1 MMNSKL
7 SDSETIS
14 TLGHHVR
21 SPINVML
28 NLATILL
35 ETELEAEQRNYI
47 EMIRSTGYRLLG
59 LINNLF
65 DYLKIESGQLDLN
78 DVPFDLRACIEEV
91 FDSLSAESNQ
101 KQIDLLAAFQKG
113 VPQLVF
119 GDSNRVRQL
128 MQIVLQYFIQ
138 QIEND
143 EVIVGCREE
152 ALSAEQSRLLFS
164 IESVKN
170 HFTPSLKKLASVEL
184 LYLEETTPEFDLE
197 LSICLHLTQLMGG
210 QLAFRKLPT
219 GNTTIEFS
227 IIVTKV
233 TDEENEGYTVPSLL
247 QGSGVLIVDSSVHYC
262 KILADL
268 IEQWGLIPC
277 IAYDVDQ
284 AATLLT
290 ERSFAFAIISATLPN
305 GIQLAEK
312 IHLNNRK
319 IASIVVIP
327 SNWTGDLSIRCC
339 ALISKP
345 IKSSQLF
352 DLFVQYMVDFP
363 SHPHQRQSFFV
374 KAPSPLR
381 ILIVEDH
388 VVNQKVLLNLLFH
401 LGYNADIA
409 NNGFDALLAI
419 DQVVYDLILMDIEMP
434 GINGFELTRRI
445 RNTKDG
451 QHPIIVAVTAHDG
464 EVEKG
469 KCRQAGMN
477 DYITKPFDVKQLERV
492 LALAPT
498 DPSHHADI
506 LAKYADLTMLESQ
519 FGDEAESLFGEL
531 LPLFVADTLPM
542 LQKLQVAIDSADY
555 EGMKI
560 WAHGIKGASATVGL
574 RQIMEDSYA
583 IELLGIQ
590 QRTEGAV
597 ELANRIHTIF
607 EEIAE

>member
-542 LQKLQVAIDSADY
+542 LQKLQDAIDSADY